1 MKRLLSMLLT
11 CAFLLG
17 ALTACGDGKTEPQ
30 TASSSEPAS
39 ASTAAASAEPASAAA
54 EPTEAELEP
63 FAETENF
70 PYPFPV
76 EEGEIS
82 VMLIL
87 TREQA
92 LYDYDTMWLLL
103 EQNFPF
109 FPAIQDELGIDAQAV
124 KAAYRAEVEELCADG
139 KVGLS
144 QYVEVIQRCLAELYT
159 VGHLY
164 LFDASFRETVIRY
177 AEGMTGLIKNV
188 GDLVS
193 NARSEQVYTAYE
205 KAIYQTISNW
215 PSKKVLPISYN
226 GTDEPDEVVQ
236 TVEPGV
242 TLGYADGVPYVGMT
256 TFSDWTEET
265 EDAIYA
271 FLAQQTDAEDLI
283 LDIRYNRGG
292 STGAWQYLV
301 AILADQE
308 YPCDLVFG
316 VQAGALN
323 LALNPDLLNG
333 FSCTQVYTADTWR
346 EEFPDI
352 PTEKTEGMDAILKMP
367 VGVSPAKNSLHF
379 QGKIWVLT
387 NESNYSASDQ
397 FAYFCKV
404 SGFATLVGA
413 QTGGNGVGAQPC
425 AMALP
430 WSGLLIYYAPYLGF
444 NPDGT
449 CNGIYGTMPDC
460 ETSAATALTDCLAL
474 IWQGG

>member
-1 MKRLLSMLLT
+1 MKRLLSLLLT

-17 ALTACGDGKTEPQ
+17 VLTACGGGKTEPQ

-39 ASTAAASAEPASAAA
+39 ASPAAASAEPASAAA

-63 FAETENF
+63 FTETENF

-87 TREQA
+87 TQEQA

-124 KAAYRAEVEELCADG
+124 KAAYRAEVEELCVDG

-144 QYVEVIQRCLAELYT
+144 RYVEVIQRCLAELYT

-193 NARSEQVYTAYE
+193 NARSEQVYMAYE

-333 FSCTQVYTADTWR
+333 FSYTQVYTADTWR

-352 PTEKTEGMDAILKMP
+352 PTEKTEGMDAVLKMP
-367 VGVSPAKNSLHF
+367 VGVSRRKTPCIF
-379 QGKIWVLT
+379 GGK
-387 NESNYSASDQ
+387 
-397 FAYFCKV
+397 
-404 SGFATLVGA
+404 SGF
-413 QTGGNGVGAQPC
+413 
-425 AMALP
+425 
-430 WSGLLIYYAPYLGF
+430 
-444 NPDGT
+444 
-449 CNGIYGTMPDC
+449 
-460 ETSAATALTDCLAL
+460 
-474 IWQGG
+474 

>member
-1 MKRLLSMLLT
+1 MKRLLSLLLT

-17 ALTACGDGKTEPQ
+17 ALTACGGGKTESQ

-39 ASTAAASAEPASAAA
+39 ASTATASAEPASA

-63 FAETENF
+63 FTETENF

-103 EQNFPF
+103 EQNFPY

-124 KAAYRAEVEELCADG
+124 KAAYRAEVEELCVDG

-144 QYVEVIQRCLAELYT
+144 RYVEVIQRCLAELYT

-177 AEGMTGLIKNV
+177 VEGMTGLNKNV

-193 NARSEQVYTAYE
+193 NARSEQVYTTYE

-215 PSKKVLPISYN
+215 PSKRVLPISYN
-226 GTDEPDEVVQ
+226 GMDEPDEVVQ

-292 STGAWQYLV
+292 STGGV
-301 AILADQE
+301 A
-308 YPCDLVFG
+308 
-316 VQAGALN
+316 
-323 LALNPDLLNG
+323 
-333 FSCTQVYTADTWR
+333 
-346 EEFPDI
+346 
-352 PTEKTEGMDAILKMP
+352 
-367 VGVSPAKNSLHF
+367 
-379 QGKIWVLT
+379 
-387 NESNYSASDQ
+387 
-397 FAYFCKV
+397 V
-404 SGFATLVGA
+404 SGGD
-413 QTGGNGVGAQPC
+413 
-425 AMALP
+425 
-430 WSGLLIYYAPYLGF
+430 SGRS
-444 NPDGT
+444 
-449 CNGIYGTMPDC
+449 GIPLRSCVWRSGRC
-460 ETSAATALTDCLAL
+460 IESRAESRSAEWL
-474 IWQGG
+474 

>member
-1 MKRLLSMLLT
+1 MKRLLSLLLT

-17 ALTACGDGKTEPQ
+17 ALTACGGGKTEPQ

-39 ASTAAASAEPASAAA
+39 ASPAAASAEPASA

-63 FAETENF
+63 FTETENF

-124 KAAYRAEVEELCADG
+124 KVAYRAEVEELCADG

-144 QYVEVIQRCLAELYT
+144 RYVEVIQRCLAELYT

-164 LFDASFRETVIRY
+164 LFDVSFRETVIRY

-242 TLGYADGVPYVGMT
+242 TLGYADGVPRVGMT

-333 FSCTQVYTADTWR
+333 FSYTQVYTADTWR
-346 EEFPDI
+346 RI
-352 PTEKTEGMDAILKMP
+352 
-367 VGVSPAKNSLHF
+367 SRH
-379 QGKIWVLT
+379 
-387 NESNYSASDQ
+387 
-397 FAYFCKV
+397 
-404 SGFATLVGA
+404 
-413 QTGGNGVGAQPC
+413 
-425 AMALP
+425 
-430 WSGLLIYYAPYLGF
+430 
-444 NPDGT
+444 
-449 CNGIYGTMPDC
+449 
-460 ETSAATALTDCLAL
+460 TD
-474 IWQGG
+474 

>member
-1 MKRLLSMLLT
+1 MKRLFSLLLT

-17 ALTACGDGKTEPQ
+17 ALTACGGGKTEPQ
-30 TASSSEPAS
+30 TASSSAPAS
-39 ASTAAASAEPASAAA
+39 ASAAAASAEPASA

-63 FAETENF
+63 FTETENF

-124 KAAYRAEVEELCADG
+124 KAAYRAEVEELCVDG

-144 QYVEVIQRCLAELYT
+144 RYVEVIQRCLAELYT

-177 AEGMTGLIKNV
+177 AEGMTGLNKNV

-226 GTDEPDEVVQ
+226 GMDEPDEVVQ

-256 TFSDWTEET
+256 TFSSSSSSE
-265 EDAIYA
+265 I
-271 FLAQQTDAEDLI
+271 
-283 LDIRYNRGG
+283 
-292 STGAWQYLV
+292 
-301 AILADQE
+301 
-308 YPCDLVFG
+308 
-316 VQAGALN
+316 
-323 LALNPDLLNG
+323 
-333 FSCTQVYTADTWR
+333 
-346 EEFPDI
+346 
-352 PTEKTEGMDAILKMP
+352 
-367 VGVSPAKNSLHF
+367 
-379 QGKIWVLT
+379 
-387 NESNYSASDQ
+387 
-397 FAYFCKV
+397 
-404 SGFATLVGA
+404 
-413 QTGGNGVGAQPC
+413 
-425 AMALP
+425 
-430 WSGLLIYYAPYLGF
+430 
-444 NPDGT
+444 GT
-449 CNGIYGTMPDC
+449 
-460 ETSAATALTDCLAL
+460 
-474 IWQGG
+474 